1 VEYLETR
8 KGNREQI
15 TNVSCDIRPP
25 LLKASVSNYQRQRS
39 LFISSYS
46 QDHQERSESDSQR
59 GGKGKSIAYLL
70 TGKLDLSKINKFALA
85 T

>member
-1 VEYLETR
+1 
-8 KGNREQI
+8 
-15 TNVSCDIRPP
+15 
-25 LLKASVSNYQRQRS
+25 VSNYQRQRS